1 MYAMMHPSLY
11 LIQIATEWGIFQRQ
25 MVCANAGYLL
35 SNPSTGVRLANY
47 FYSST
52 EKSSAQRFE
61 IKTKNMGTTPQK
73 RWESGLLR
81 LYIALVS
88 ANLRW
93 YDTYNV

>member
-1 MYAMMHPSLY
+1 MYAMIHPSLY
-11 LIQIATEWGIFQRQ
+11 INTDCNGMRHFSKT

-35 SNPSTGVRLANY
+35 SHPSTGVRRADY